1 MGLLLLYLVGALS
14 ISFLCSVLEAV
25 LLSTPMSYASMLE
38 KEGRPGAQ
46 LLKKYKQDIDKPIAA
61 ILSLNTISHTVGA
74 AGVGA
79 QSETV
84 FGSQFFA
91 VTSAVLTLLILVF
104 SEIIPKTIGAAYW
117 RSMAIP
123 CARVIHILVIITY
136 PLVLMSELITHIF
149 SGRKQQASVSR
160 EEVSAMVTVGAEEG
174 VFEKKENSMI
184 QNMLRLDDVKAREIM
199 TPSSVVEM
207 AEESMTL
214 REFYQNDAYRQF
226 SRIPVYNE
234 ENDDYIQGY
243 VLRQTILEKLSEDKF
258 DLRLSDILRPVL
270 SFQETESVAT
280 IWEKLLAKKEHI
292 SVIIDEYGCFRGLVT
307 MEDVTE
313 TMLGTE
319 IVDEKDKVTDMQ
331 EFAREK
337 WQEQQEQ
344 QEQQNQEDLE
354 EDSEDEQS
362 AEADADPSSD
372 ADNKPAGESK

>member
-38 KEGRPGAQ
+38 KEGRSGAQ

-307 MEDVTE
+307 MEDVIE